1 MVEVGRN
8 LLISSSPAPAQVVP
22 FQPAVQDRDHAALDC
37 LQGWRLNNLSEQL
50 VPLFDHDHSKN
61 EFSCVLIELR
71 LFQFVLIVSSCLWTP
86 LRRALLLL
94 FYSLPSCFY
103 TDGINPLCL
112 LLSTLPQLSQFHLS
126 QPLMI

>member
-8 LLISSSPAPAQVVP
+8 LLRSSSPAPAQVVP

-71 LFQFVLIVSSCLWTP
+71 LFQFVLIVSSCLWTQIQIYSFMTTS
-86 LRRALLLL
+86 AGSKTVLLI
-94 FYSLPSCFY
+94 SHNVSA
-103 TDGINPLCL
+103 
-112 LLSTLPQLSQFHLS
+112 
-126 QPLMI
+126 